1 MQANDILNRV
11 SEVVQ
16 ELGPVSNISHLQHG
30 IHEAVKTG
38 NDPVVYGDVY
48 LSQAIA
54 ANATYPFWVN
64 NKIIPHLDKFTQD
77 NYQFSFLHKG
87 RLPLKKLGSPQAALC
102 IVVLDENLLN
112 EKETVEYLK
121 RNSSVYSMMVVL
133 NFTKNDRLSRELKF
147 DFTGKM
153 HSIEAHENDKVF
165 HVLLDEL
172 ITPEAKTKLV
182 QRSAYNTIKPLLSI
196 TKEAIQKEQK
206 LVSTR
211 KIVNGQLGGVLKKD
225 EYQSNISDIM
235 SQAKSQFLSW
245 NSDAE
250 KNIKSKYD
258 ELNKPLTGKYSI
270 NISDWSQELKEVEKE
285 DIAEKSE
292 RWATYISKDFL
303 KDYENKVK
311 SQLQGDFANDYNA
324 LLSSADSSLGKINF
338 ILSQKGIADQNNKIQ
353 IDYGRFPDPEKTL
366 TNYVAFSR
374 LYSGEMVKKGAVEY
388 FIALREYTGLIMV
401 VTGLLA
407 PLYMIAAISQN
418 SFMKSMSVGLR
429 IAIGVITLI
438 MIVYGYFDLRKR
450 IPRRRKEE
458 QEREL
463 RRAKENLVTEGKRMS
478 NDSSKDWQANLSL
491 WLREIQ
497 NQFVFQ
503 LDKLA
508 KEFSLQQ
515 QQKLNDEKQKLQR
528 MNQGLDN
535 NSKRI
540 NNAEKLMENTIKTF
554 DDKVNDIEKYF
565 RN

>member
-1 MQANDILNRV
+1 
-11 SEVVQ
+11 
-16 ELGPVSNISHLQHG
+16 
-30 IHEAVKTG
+30 
-38 NDPVVYGDVY
+38 
-48 LSQAIA
+48 
-54 ANATYPFWVN
+54 
-64 NKIIPHLDKFTQD
+64 
-77 NYQFSFLHKG
+77 
-87 RLPLKKLGSPQAALC
+87 
-102 IVVLDENLLN
+102 
-112 EKETVEYLK
+112 
-121 RNSSVYSMMVVL
+121 
-133 NFTKNDRLSRELKF
+133 
-147 DFTGKM
+147 
-153 HSIEAHENDKVF
+153 
-165 HVLLDEL
+165 
-172 ITPEAKTKLV
+172 
-182 QRSAYNTIKPLLSI
+182 
-196 TKEAIQKEQK
+196 
-206 LVSTR
+206 
-211 KIVNGQLGGVLKKD
+211 
-225 EYQSNISDIM
+225 M